1 MPTINSEMHPAAHLA
16 AIVESSDDA
25 IISKDLNGTVLT
37 WNAGAERVYGYSAH
51 EMMGKPMWTL
61 LPPDRATEEDEILQ
75 QLRRGERVSHF
86 ETTRLRKGGKEIHV
100 SLTISPIRSLDGT
113 IIGASHAA
121 RDITARRQFEEQLRQ
136 TQRLESLGVL
146 AGGIA
151 HDFNNLLTGILGNAS
166 IATEMLPP
174 SSGIQP
180 YLRDVVSAGQ
190 RLSDLTHQLLAY
202 SGRGSLTTSAL
213 NLSDLVREISP
224 LIQTSIPKN
233 VQFRLQVD
241 DHLPMIQADPSQIQQ
256 IVMNLIINGAE
267 AVPPGQPGSVLV
279 STGTQTVDD
288 SYLRTLSLSAE
299 LQKGEYV
306 ALEIHDTGAGMDS
319 ETQARIFDPFF
330 TTKVKGRGLGLAAVL
345 GIIQSHRGAIKVYSQ
360 PGSGSTFKVLFP
372 AVEGER
378 KRHNSI
384 REDLRGRG
392 LILIIDDEE
401 IVRRV
406 ARAALEMYGYSVILA
421 EDGEQATHIYEQRA
435 NEIDLVLLDL
445 VMPKIGGEE
454 TFRRLRLIRPDV
466 RVILTSGYSDSEAQG
481 RFCGKGLVGFVNKP
495 YTAAKLG
502 EEVKRALTSRS
513 E

>member
-37 WNAGAERVYGYSAH
+37 WNAGAERVYGYSAP

-86 ETTRLRKGGKEIHV
+86 ETTRLRKDGKEIHV

-174 SSGIQP
+174 SSGIQA

-202 SGRGSLTTSAL
+202 SGRGS
-213 NLSDLVREISP
+213 
-224 LIQTSIPKN
+224 
-233 VQFRLQVD
+233 
-241 DHLPMIQADPSQIQQ
+241 
-256 IVMNLIINGAE
+256 
-267 AVPPGQPGSVLV
+267 
-279 STGTQTVDD
+279 
-288 SYLRTLSLSAE
+288 
-299 LQKGEYV
+299 
-306 ALEIHDTGAGMDS
+306 
-319 ETQARIFDPFF
+319 
-330 TTKVKGRGLGLAAVL
+330 
-345 GIIQSHRGAIKVYSQ
+345 
-360 PGSGSTFKVLFP
+360 
-372 AVEGER
+372 
-378 KRHNSI
+378 
-384 REDLRGRG
+384 
-392 LILIIDDEE
+392 
-401 IVRRV
+401 
-406 ARAALEMYGYSVILA
+406 
-421 EDGEQATHIYEQRA
+421 
-435 NEIDLVLLDL
+435 
-445 VMPKIGGEE
+445 
-454 TFRRLRLIRPDV
+454 
-466 RVILTSGYSDSEAQG
+466 
-481 RFCGKGLVGFVNKP
+481 
-495 YTAAKLG
+495 
-502 EEVKRALTSRS
+502 
-513 E
+513 